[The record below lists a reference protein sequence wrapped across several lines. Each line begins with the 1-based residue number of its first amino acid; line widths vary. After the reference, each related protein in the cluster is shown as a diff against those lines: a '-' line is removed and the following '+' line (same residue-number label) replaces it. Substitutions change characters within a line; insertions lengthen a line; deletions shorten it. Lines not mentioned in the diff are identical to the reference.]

1 MKMTKLNP
9 QKIFYESL
17 QRVNKM
23 KYIWILLLT
32 PLLAQTTFTEA
43 EALEMI
49 KARDAQWEGKIEK
62 ADSLISS
69 QKVLINDYES
79 LIEKLEESSNVD
91 SLLLEAKDSQI
102 KLLKVR
108 DEMNEKLVRLVEP
121 KWYENQYLW
130 LGIGFILGKI

>member
-49 KARDAQWEGKIEK
+49 KARDAQWEGKIQK

-69 QKVLINDYES
+69 QKVLINDYKS

>member
-1 MKMTKLNP
+1 
-9 QKIFYESL
+9 
-17 QRVNKM
+17 M

-43 EALEMI
+43 EALKMI

-102 KLLKVR
+102 KLLKAR

-121 KWYENQYLW
+121 KWYESQYLW

>member
-1 MKMTKLNP
+1 MKMMKLNP

-69 QKVLINDYES
+69 QKVLISDYES
-79 LIEKLEESSNVD
+79 LIEKFEESSNVD
-91 SLLLEAKDSQI
+91 SLLIEAKDSQI
-102 KLLKVR
+102 KLLKAR
-108 DEMNEKLVRLVEP
+108 DEMNEKLVKLVEP

-130 LGIGFILGKI
+130 LFIGFILGKI